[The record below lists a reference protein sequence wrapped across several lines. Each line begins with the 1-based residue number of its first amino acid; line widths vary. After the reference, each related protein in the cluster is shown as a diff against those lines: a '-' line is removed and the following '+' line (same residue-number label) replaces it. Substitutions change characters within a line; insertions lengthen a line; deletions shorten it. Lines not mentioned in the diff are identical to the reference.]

1 MAVKGQTGSGVRPE
15 QASSKRAHSETMLT
29 ASLYTNIAFFILFQH
44 SFSVLSNEVSAIPSA
59 AAATAVDVF
68 GNASHA
74 SQLDKL
80 SSSPLVHDDPSV
92 LAAVAPGPGG
102 VSEVDSGGGS
112 IAGGHQRLPVFPER
126 TDAVYFVVAVVGG
139 AKVWGRMLGKTLLD
153 LGPPFNNPHGPPLR
167 PIYVD
172 MPKNGR

>member
-1 MAVKGQTGSGVRPE
+1 
-15 QASSKRAHSETMLT
+15 MLT

-59 AAATAVDVF
+59 AVDVF

-80 SSSPLVHDDPSV
+80 SSSTLVHDDPSV

-126 TDAVYFVVAVVGG
+126 TDTVYFVVAVVGG